1 MKSIAR
7 IAALLL
13 LLSASLF
20 AQSQQEMNFQAERD
34 AAKAD
39 KALNVVYKKLLAS
52 VDEEGAKLLK
62 DSQRAWIAF
71 RDAEAKFAADE
82 ARGGSMATM
91 LYSGTLARLTEERV
105 KQLKEHLGDGDP
117 APPVEEKPQKDKPEG
132 KSRASATG
140 AKPLRDQAQATLD
153 RAETESAEQQQ
164 RLQQRL
170 EDNRLSKDDG
180 ASTRHKAALAFFEA
194 YKAHNRKAA
203 LAVATG
209 KAVGKLVWEKD
220 AGDNPTLKL
229 MDDTH
234 IYYVGGSIEMKL
246 QKTKDDRWIIS
257 DVGMTAD

>member
-1 MKSIAR
+1 MSTAFHFR
-7 IAALLL
+7 FLALL
-13 LLSASLF
+13 ASLSFSVSAF

-52 VDEEGAKLLK
+52 VDDEGAKLLK

-82 ARGGSMATM
+82 ARGGSMAPM
-91 LYSGTLARLTEERV
+91 LYSGTLSRLTEERV
-105 KQLKEHLGDGDP
+105 KQLKEHLGDADP
-117 APPVEEKPQKDKPEG
+117 APPVEEKPQEKLQKDKPQPEG
-132 KSRASATG
+132 KSSAPATG
-140 AKPLRDQAQATLD
+140 AK
-153 RAETESAEQQQ
+153 
-164 RLQQRL
+164 
-170 EDNRLSKDDG
+170 
-180 ASTRHKAALAFFEA
+180 TRHLAAQGFFDA
-194 YKAHNRKAA
+194 YQAHDRKAA
-203 LAVATG
+203 RKLATETALN
-209 KAVGKLVWEKD
+209 KLVWD
-220 AGDNPTLKL
+220 PAAGDNTTLKL

>member
-1 MKSIAR
+1 MNAIAR
-7 IAALLL
+7 ILV
-13 LLSASLF
+13 LSVFASTSLF

-52 VDEEGAKLLK
+52 VDDEGAKLLK

-82 ARGGSMATM
+82 ARGGSMAPM
-91 LYSGTLARLTEERV
+91 LYSGTLSRLTEERV
-105 KQLKEHLGDGDP
+105 KQLKEHLGDSDQ
-117 APPVEEKPQKDKPEG
+117 APPVEGKPQKDKPKPEG
-132 KSRASATG
+132 KTNASAT
-140 AKPLRDQAQATLD
+140 LERV
-153 RAETESAEQQQ
+153 ETDSEEHQQ
-164 RLQQRL
+164 RLQERL

-180 ASTRHKAALAFFEA
+180 ASTRHKAAQAFFDA
-194 YKAHNRKAA
+194 YKTHNRKAA

-246 QKTKDDRWIIS
+246 QKTKYDRWIIS